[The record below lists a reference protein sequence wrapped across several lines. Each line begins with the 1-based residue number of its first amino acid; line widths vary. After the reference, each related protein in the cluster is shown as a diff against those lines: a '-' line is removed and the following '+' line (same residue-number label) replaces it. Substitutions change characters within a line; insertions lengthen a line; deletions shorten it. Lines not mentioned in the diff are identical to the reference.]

1 MSIFVER
8 INSAP
13 LEDTD
18 FPMDFEQWIANLIDS
33 LNEAINVLEDSINF
47 FTAQSFTTAEIT
59 AIGANLSDGIIIYN
73 SDTDEYVGKAA
84 GSLVKFTVTPYP

>member
-73 SDTDEYVGKAA
+73 SDTDEYVGKSA